1 MANVKLFGL
10 VLIVTTSI
18 LALAAISTQTN
29 QIRIRSF
36 GGESTVQSFSN
47 NGLDSPGNFQNP
59 DPFLQPPQTQQSAQP
74 QPFDPSFPNQP
85 QPSNQVQF
93 VSIPI
98 VVPLCVA
105 GLLGMMLWFTPMK
118 TKPTKFSGHGTS
130 RRRR

>member
-36 GGESTVQSFSN
+36 SGDEPTTQPISN
-47 NGLDSPGNFQNP
+47 NGFDRPLGNIQNS
-59 DPFLQPPQTQQSAQP
+59 DPFQHQ
-74 QPFDPSFPNQP
+74 QPFQQAQTLDPNLPNQS
-85 QPSNQVQF
+85 QPSDQVQF

-105 GLLGMMLWFTPMK
+105 GILGMMLWFTPLK
-118 TKPTKFSGHGTS
+118 AKPTKLSRRSTP